1 MWKII
6 GIVLVVLFIIA
17 LIGGL
22 ILSWALKKIIEEEE
36 QEEREESE
44 EAN

>member
-22 ILSWALKKIIEEEE
+22 ILSWALKKIIEEDEE
-36 QEEREESE
+36 EYREESE
-44 EAN
+44 

>member
-22 ILSWALKKIIEEEE
+22 ILSWVFKKIIEEEE
-36 QEEREESE
+36 QEELEESE
-44 EAN
+44 